1 MTVQC
6 ITCKHFSLRKA
17 GRMASHGFGVCAKKA
32 AYEFMSASFQR
43 VCAKHAELDAEAVA
57 KRREWVEGRR

>member
-6 ITCKHFSLRKA
+6 VTCQHFSLRESP
-17 GRMASHGFGVCAKKA
+17 MARQGFGLCAHKPA
-32 AYEFMSASFQR
+32 HQFMSASFQR

-57 KRREWVEGRR
+57 KRKAWVEARR

>member
-6 ITCKHFSLRKA
+6 ITCHHFTLRESPLA
-17 GRMASHGFGVCAKKA
+17 RQGFGKCAKKA

-57 KRREWVEGRR
+57 KRKAWVEARR